1 MLIILLIIFCTAVA
15 SLDTGQD
22 KGLYCGRQQTNRMVL
37 MLHLFGIVGDIVSL
51 KDNTGGLK
59 HGFLCA

>member
-1 MLIILLIIFCTAVA
+1 MLLIIFCAAVT

-22 KGLYCGRQQTNRMVL
+22 KGLYCARQQTNRML
-37 MLHLFGIVGDIVSL
+37 PILYLFGIVGDVVSL
-51 KDNTGGLK
+51 KDNAGDLK